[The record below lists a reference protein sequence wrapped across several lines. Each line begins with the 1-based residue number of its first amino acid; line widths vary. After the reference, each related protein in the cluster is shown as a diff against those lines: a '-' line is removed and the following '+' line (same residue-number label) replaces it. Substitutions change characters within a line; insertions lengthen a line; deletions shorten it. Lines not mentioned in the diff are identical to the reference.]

1 MTLVSRKTRSF
12 LAALLL
18 AAAAPAWAGSEMPK
32 WFGLA
37 PELADNWVVE
47 TGERTDRVTVRRRVP
62 AADAHKVLVLY
73 SKRSSAYDTAI
84 SKILS
89 VFDDKALDATVT
101 AINYAGD
108 ADAGKAALDH
118 ARDGGY
124 DLVYTMGS
132 TATRFAYKEFRGA
145 AIPVVSVCAK
155 DPVLLGQMRDYVSG
169 SGNNFAFTSLNVP
182 VEVQFAYLEEL
193 RPRLR
198 NIAVLFAHQNKS
210 AVTTQLR
217 PLAAVARERGITVL
231 ELGVRDRNQAK
242 AELPSLVREAVAK
255 MRQTDP
261 GLGNSI
267 FWITGSTSVFREI
280 ATINRHAETVPVL
293 SAVPDV
299 VRAGGDSAVLSI
311 GVSFESNAHIAAFYG
326 IEILANGM
334 DAGRLKVGVV
344 TPPDIAINF
353 RRARE
358 IGLKVP
364 FNFFESASIV
374 YDGDGRIVRDK
385 GKRVVTADRQPAG

>member
-84 SKILS
+84 SKILA

-217 PLAAVARERGITVL
+217 PLAAVARERGINVL

-280 ATINRHAETVPVL
+280 ATINRYAETVPVL
-293 SAVPDV
+293 SVVPDV
-299 VRAGGDSAVLSI
+299 VRAGGDSAVMSI

-334 DAGRLKVGVV
+334 DAGQLKVGVV